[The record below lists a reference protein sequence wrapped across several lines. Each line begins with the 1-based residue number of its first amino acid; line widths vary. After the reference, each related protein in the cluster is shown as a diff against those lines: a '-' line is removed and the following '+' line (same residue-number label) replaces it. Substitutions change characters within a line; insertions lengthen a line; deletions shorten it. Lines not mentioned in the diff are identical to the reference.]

1 MPSVPEPVRPGRK
14 RSESSRTAILTAAWE
29 LTVELGYPGLTV
41 EGIAARAGTG
51 KQTVYRWWPSKADVL
66 LDALVLRA
74 DVHTGLDDHGSYAA
88 DLRQFLDR
96 SFTLGLDPSV
106 MRVMRTLMAQAQI
119 DPEFGACFRE
129 QFLAR
134 RRAAFE
140 VLAGRAVERGDF
152 PAARS
157 PALDARIV
165 FGLLWYE
172 VLAAPP
178 PLDSR
183 SAEAAA
189 PHALVNAL
197 MDLLTRSLAPEE
209 LA

>member
-1 MPSVPEPVRPGRK
+1 MPPAPESARPGRK
-14 RSESSRTAILTAAWE
+14 RNEASRTAILTAAWE

-66 LDALVLRA
+66 LDALVLKA
-74 DVHTGLDDHGSYAA
+74 DVQIGLEDHGGYAA

-96 SFTLGLDPSV
+96 SFMLALDPSV

-119 DPEFGACFRE
+119 DPKFGTCFRE

-140 VLAGRAVERGDF
+140 VLTSRAVERGDF
-152 PAARS
+152 PTGRS
-157 PALDARIV
+157 PVLDARIV

-178 PLDSR
+178 PLGS
-183 SAEAAA
+183 SPIGE
-189 PHALVNAL
+189 PHRALVDAL
-197 MDLLTRSLAPEE
+197 IDLLTRSLVQEGPA
-209 LA
+209 